1 MALISFRIYTGKAGF
16 LMTLVMLYIVA
27 LKSVYS
33 TDNRS
38 LYGHVVCCVPVS
50 CKANGV
56 GKELEAWRN
65 SDLLAILYMYLSN
78 CLEIIHTLK
87 R

>member
-1 MALISFRIYTGKAGF
+1 
-16 LMTLVMLYIVA
+16 MTLVILYIVA
-27 LKSVYS
+27 LKSAYS

-56 GKELEAWRN
+56 GKELEAWQN
-65 SDLLAILYMYLSN
+65 SDLLAILYMFLSN
-78 CLEIIHTLK
+78 CLEKIYTLK
-87 R
+87 RW

>member
-1 MALISFRIYTGKAGF
+1 
-16 LMTLVMLYIVA
+16 MTLVILYIVA
-27 LKSVYS
+27 LKSAYS

-78 CLEIIHTLK
+78 CLEKIHTLK
-87 R
+87 RWLDGGYTMIESYN

>member
-1 MALISFRIYTGKAGF
+1 
-16 LMTLVMLYIVA
+16 MTLVILYIVA
-27 LKSVYS
+27 LKSAYS

-56 GKELEAWRN
+56 GKELEAWQN

-78 CLEIIHTLK
+78 RLEKIYTLK
-87 R
+87 RW